1 MKIEPFDF
9 SRNVNKIELYQHL
22 CYYHNEADNCMCIID
37 ENKQVAF
44 SNFKELYHLLK
55 EEYHEYSKVKNYKY
69 IHSNCMYSK
78 YANNITKAY
87 VKPTNVRSYKMLN
100 SNLYDIKD
108 YITTGFGEI
117 FYLKEGNIFDKS
129 KIDYFLGK
137 ICCIKLKNYNVYVGQ
152 VDIKLFDSVED
163 KIESI
168 SVLFLGQWKQIYIR
182 DIDKIKII
190 EE

>member
-22 CYYHNEADNCMCIID
+22 CYYHNEADNSMYIID
-37 ENKQVAF
+37 ENKQLAF

-55 EEYHEYSKVKNYKY
+55 EEYCEYSKVKNYEY
-69 IHSNCMYSK
+69 IHSNCMYSQ
-78 YANNITKAY
+78 YADNITKAY
-87 VKPTNVRSYKMLN
+87 VKPTNVNSYKMLN
-100 SNLYDIKD
+100 SNLYDIQD
-108 YITTGFGEI
+108 YITTGFGDI
-117 FYLKEGNIFDKS
+117 FYLEEGNVFDKS
-129 KIDYFLGK
+129 KIDDFLGK
-137 ICCIKLKNYNVYVGQ
+137 ICCVKLKNYNVYVGQ
-152 VDIKLFDSVED
+152 VDIKLSDSVED

-168 SVLFLGQWKQIYIR
+168 SVLFLGQWKQIYIS